1 MTSAT
6 TDRQRRSAAAAE
18 SERLFRIGVARAF
31 GGAIIFS
38 LPIFMTME
46 MWYLGFYMDRFR
58 LALMLAAG
66 VPLLVGLSHYIG
78 FEDTFDWREDLVDA
92 FVAYAVGFAAAG
104 TVLLCF
110 GVIGPDMTLDEIV
123 GKVSLQALAGAIGA
137 LLAQNQFG
145 QPAGDMQPPSRPVK
159 GYFSELFIMGVGATF
174 LAFNVAPTEEM
185 VVISFQM
192 SVWHTLALVLLSLM
206 MMHGFVYAVSFQ
218 GQEDHRPEDTPGWSL
233 FLRYTVTGYAVCL
246 VMSLYVL
253 WSFGRLDGM
262 GVQSAVMAAMVLCF
276 PASVG
281 AAAARLI
288 L

>member
-6 TDRQRRSAAAAE
+6 TDRQRRATATAE
-18 SERLFRIGVARAF
+18 SERLFRIGLARAF

-78 FEDTFDWREDLVDA
+78 FEDTFDWREDLIDA

-110 GVIGPDMTLDEIV
+110 GVIGPDMTADEIA
-123 GKVSLQALAGAIGA
+123 GKVALQALAGAIGA

-145 QPAGDMQPPSRPVK
+145 QSVNDAQPPGRRVK
-159 GYFSELFIMGVGATF
+159 GYFSELFIMAVGATF

-192 SVWHTLALVLLSLM
+192 SVWHTLALVLLSLV

-218 GQEDHRPEDTPGWSL
+218 GQEAHRPEDTPGWSL

-276 PASVG
+276 PASIG

>member
-1 MTSAT
+1 MTSVTAAK
-6 TDRQRRSAAAAE
+6 DRRSAAAE
-18 SERLFRIGVARAF
+18 SERLFRIGLARAF

-46 MWYLGFYMDRFR
+46 MWYLGFYMDRLR

-66 VPLLVGLSHYIG
+66 VPLLVGLSHYVG
-78 FEDTFDWREDLVDA
+78 FEDTFNWREDLIDA

-110 GVIGPDMTLDEIV
+110 GVIGPDMTADEIV

-145 QPAGDMQPPSRPVK
+145 QSVNDAEPPGQRVK
-159 GYFSELFIMGVGATF
+159 GYFAELFIMAVGATF

-185 VVISFQM
+185 IVISFQM
-192 SVWHTLALVLLSLM
+192 TVWHTLALVLLSLL
-206 MMHGFVYAVSFQ
+206 MMHGFVYALRFQ
-218 GQEDHRPEDTPGWSL
+218 GQEEHRPEDAPGWSL
-233 FLRYTVTGYAVCL
+233 FLRYTVAGYAVCL

-262 GVQSAVMAAMVLCF
+262 GVRSAVMAAMVLCF